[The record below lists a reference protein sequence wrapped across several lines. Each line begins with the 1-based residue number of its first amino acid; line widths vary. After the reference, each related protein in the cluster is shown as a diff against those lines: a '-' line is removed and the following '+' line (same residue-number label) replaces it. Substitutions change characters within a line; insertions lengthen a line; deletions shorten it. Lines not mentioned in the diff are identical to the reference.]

1 MSRTKGDT
9 HPRKLTRV
17 VCDKICEGVLK
28 GNYITTV
35 CKSVGIHPQTYY
47 SWKKKGEQGLE
58 PYKEFYERVT
68 ECEAQAEMDILNVI
82 YTNAIDQGNWLSSAW
97 ILERKYPN
105 RFGKREQMALA
116 TDNNFEL
123 KISSAKSPYELGE
136 EEKKLLEEDR
146 KDE

>member
-1 MSRTKGDT
+1 MSRKKGDT
-9 HPRKLTRV
+9 HPHKLNKT

-35 CKSVGIHPQTYY
+35 CKSVGISPKTYY
-47 SWKKKGEQGLE
+47 YWKKKGEQGIE
-58 PYKEFYERVT
+58 PYKTFYERVT
-68 ECEAQAEMDILNVI
+68 EAEAQAEMDILNVI

>member
-1 MSRTKGDT
+1 
-9 HPRKLTRV
+9 
-17 VCDKICEGVLK
+17 
-28 GNYITTV
+28 
-35 CKSVGIHPQTYY
+35 
-47 SWKKKGEQGLE
+47 
-58 PYKEFYERVT
+58 
-68 ECEAQAEMDILNVI
+68 MDILNVI

-136 EEKKLLEEDR
+136 KERKLLEEDE
-146 KDE
+146 KDD

>member
-1 MSRTKGDT
+1 MSRKKGDT
-9 HPRKLTRV
+9 HPHKLNKT

-35 CKSVGIHPQTYY
+35 CKSVGISPKTYY
-47 SWKKKGEQGLE
+47 YWKKKGEQGIE
-58 PYKEFYERVT
+58 PYKTFYERVT
-68 ECEAQAEMDILNVI
+68 EAEAQAEMDILNVI
-82 YTNAIDQGNWLSSAW
+82 YTNAIDQGNWVSSAW
-97 ILERKYPN
+97 ILERKYPQ